1 MKMCPYALTPPNQLG
16 KRGAHFNE
24 FKAPPATAGKLH
36 TAISEY
42 FEILI
47 VRVMK

>member
-24 FKAPPATAGKLH
+24 FKKPASDGGKLH
-36 TAISEY
+36 GN
-42 FEILI
+42 
-47 VRVMK
+47 